1 MCSKCRG
8 LWSTVAKS
16 VERTHVL
23 QVPRMVLILAQ
34 IECDRVI
41 TGVLV
46 TYGVQRHERYLY
58 ELQDAWD

>member
-1 MCSKCRG
+1 
-8 LWSTVAKS
+8 
-16 VERTHVL
+16 
-23 QVPRMVLILAQ
+23 MVLILAQ